1 MKRRIGVGVAVATAA
16 VALSAC
22 AGTMLPAYD
31 DAAPM
36 LTTTTDTTTTTTAT
50 TSPAAASA
58 PATSA
63 HVATPPWMPRV
74 SMDVDTVMRGTISD
88 ATAWWQE
95 GVPANLGT
103 VDAAPGDTTCEGRLG
118 TFDGGA
124 SYCGRGVVRWN
135 PREMHTTAM
144 DNAPDNEAALWF
156 VVLTAAHEV
165 GHYVASFSLEPDTVS
180 DYQWEGI
187 GDCLA
192 GAYLGQRF
200 RTFVDP
206 ATLDT
211 AHDTLMRV
219 RPAGYAPAD
228 AYVTGSRLK
237 RGTSQMDALKTCVR
251 TYGR

>member
-1 MKRRIGVGVAVATAA
+1 MKRHIGVSVAVAAAA

-22 AGTMLPAYD
+22 SGTGTLIPEYD
-31 DAAPM
+31 TPAPM
-36 LTTTTDTTTTTTAT
+36 PTTTTTETVTT
-50 TSPAAASA
+50 TSTSPIPA

-63 HVATPPWMPRV
+63 HVATPRWMPQV

-88 ATAWWQE
+88 ATEWWQS

-103 VDAAPGDTTCEGRLG
+103 VDAAPGDTTCAGRLG

-124 SYCGRGVVRWN
+124 SYCGRGVIRWN
-135 PREMHTTAM
+135 SRELHATAM
-144 DNAPDNEAALWF
+144 DSAPDGESALWF
-156 VVLTAAHEV
+156 VVLNAAHEM
-165 GHYVASFSLEPDTVS
+165 GHYVATFSVDPDSVS
-180 DYQWEGI
+180 DSQWEGI

-200 RTFVDP
+200 SSFVDP
-206 ATLDT
+206 STLDT
-211 AHDTLMRV
+211 AHAALMRV
-219 RPAGYAPAD
+219 RPAGYAPTD

-237 RGTSQMDALKTCVR
+237 RGASQMEALKTCIR